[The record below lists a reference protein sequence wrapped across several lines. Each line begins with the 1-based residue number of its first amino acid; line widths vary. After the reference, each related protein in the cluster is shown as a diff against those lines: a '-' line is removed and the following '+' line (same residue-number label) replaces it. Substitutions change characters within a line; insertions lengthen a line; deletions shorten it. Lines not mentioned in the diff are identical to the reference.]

1 MSDDDRNKS
10 AEDKEDDAARAEKA
24 VKYNERFNV
33 PEQTEQEEAET
44 HENAEVE
51 HLADDKEI
59 ERRKRQSQNKLSIR
73 CKPRI

>member
-1 MSDDDRNKS
+1 V
-10 AEDKEDDAARAEKA
+10 EDKEDDAARAEKA

-44 HENAEVE
+44 HEKAEVE

-59 ERRKRQSQNKLSIR
+59 ERRKRQS
-73 CKPRI
+73 